1 MLHGKGVD
9 WALQLTI
16 MAITGNPSS
25 TMKTNIVVFTLAL
38 FELFWCDSSNRNEF

>member
-9 WALQLTI
+9 WASQPTI
-16 MAITGNPSS
+16 VVVTGNPSS

-38 FELFWCDSSNRNEF
+38 FEPFWYDSSSRNEF